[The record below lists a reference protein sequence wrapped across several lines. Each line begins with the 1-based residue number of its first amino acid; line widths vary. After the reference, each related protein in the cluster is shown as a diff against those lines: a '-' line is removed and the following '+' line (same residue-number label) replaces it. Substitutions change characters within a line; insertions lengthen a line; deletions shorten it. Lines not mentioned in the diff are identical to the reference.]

1 MLTYDQIGY
10 LSTPIT
16 YNTAWQCF
24 LWDWAYMILY
34 VMIQRLHYIT
44 RLWRL
49 VELCAYGLPILSSD
63 NSFLQ
68 FLVSG
73 MPSQLQ
79 YCCNL
84 LQPFGW
90 HVSYIDTMW
99 LCVFSFQSFC
109 SVPLTQLVQKKWRKS
124 KAIGKAS
131 PHQCHTNVISSW
143 NFLQCALALR

>member
-1 MLTYDQIGY
+1 MDWDLVLQSHIILLGSAFFGIGLIWSYMSWFSDCTTSQDSGGWLSCAPTVFRSFHLTIV
-10 LSTPIT
+10 S
-16 YNTAWQCF
+16 C
-24 LWDWAYMILY
+24 
-34 VMIQRLHYIT
+34 
-44 RLWRL
+44 
-49 VELCAYGLPILSSD
+49 
-63 NSFLQ
+63 SFL
-68 FLVSG
+68 FSG